1 MRQSLT
7 RTARHMVAV
16 LGALLIGA
24 GVAAVPASAA
34 APARAQ
40 SVTLE
45 QTGGLA
51 GVQRRFTV
59 DTSTPGA
66 RRDPLL
72 ATVARPDF
80 LALEPSYVSGNTC
93 CDRFVYELT
102 VRYPDGRVKSVVTV
116 EGGGAPAL
124 VADVIARTKALGTP
138 HDVTPSRSLLF
149 VERAEDAWSTP
160 DWWIID
166 CPADPANTSDAACAA
181 LTARAEASLAPVPP
195 GTACTR
201 IWGGPQTARVL
212 GVWRGGWVDAEFS
225 RRGGCEIA
233 RWDGAAALL
242 TPPPQR

>member
-59 DTSTPGA
+59 DTSTSDA

-80 LALEPSYVSGNTC
+80 LALDPSYVSDDSC

-102 VRYPDGRVKSVVTV
+102 VRYPNGSVKSVVTV

-124 VADVIARTKALGTP
+124 VGDVIERTKSVGTVREVSP
-138 HDVTPSRSLLF
+138 RRSLLF
-149 VERAEDAWSTP
+149 VERAEDPWSTP

-166 CPADPANTSDAACAA
+166 CPADGATRPVCAE
-181 LTARAEASLAPVPP
+181 LTARAEATLAPVPP

-201 IWGGPQTARVL
+201 IWGGRQTARIF
-212 GVWRGGWVDAEFS
+212 GVWRGAWVDAEFN

-242 TPPPQR
+242 TPPL

>member
-7 RTARHMVAV
+7 RTARNLVAV
-16 LGALLIGA
+16 MGALLIGA

-34 APARAQ
+34 TPARAQ

-51 GVQRRFTV
+51 GVQRRYTV
-59 DTSTPGA
+59 DTSTSDT

-72 ATVARPDF
+72 ASVARPDF
-80 LALEPSYVSGNTC
+80 LALEPSYVTDDTC

-102 VRYPDGRVKSVVTV
+102 VRYPSGHVKSVVTV
-116 EGGGAPAL
+116 DGGGAPEL
-124 VADVIARTKALGTP
+124 VGDVIERTMAVGAVRE
-138 HDVTPSRSLLF
+138 VTPQRSLLF
-149 VERAEDAWSTP
+149 VQRAEDGWSLP
-160 DWWIID
+160 DRWLVD
-166 CPADPANTSDAACAA
+166 CPASGATAPVCAE
-181 LTARAEASLAPVPP
+181 LTARTEAALAPVPP

-212 GVWRGGWVDAEFS
+212 GVWHGRWVDASFT

-233 RWDGAAALL
+233 RWDQAAALL
-242 TPPPQR
+242 TPPTQR